1 MAKAPNSVYI
11 PLETISEGGGVPA
24 SRLSDPMAA
33 QVIVQ
38 RLIEAN
44 QGRSKTD
51 GEVYGLIS
59 GNPPFSQVKLIE
71 QAESW
76 RANFPTRIGEATF
89 NRAKSR
95 FEDIILKSRP
105 LANVVTAHG
114 DDVNERAEWS

>member
-51 GEVYGLIS
+51 GEVTIVPGWPSRGPLIPFFAAA
-59 GNPPFSQVKLIE
+59 PPPGPVVSLRP
-71 QAESW
+71 AE
-76 RANFPTRIGEATF
+76 
-89 NRAKSR
+89 
-95 FEDIILKSRP
+95 ILPSCG
-105 LANVVTAHG
+105 AAYMT
-114 DDVNERAEWS
+114 